1 VTGAHRLA
9 GNGAELIR
17 ERALAARVQEALERV
32 YQLDRVADVG
42 DFLHGA
48 GEGEREALLMREA
61 DDGVL
66 EVTLRLPQ
74 LRRRS
79 PDPALQA
86 VPSGGV
92 AEALSTPGRPFP
104 GSGNGPTHDNNGDAD
119 LDALCQI
126 IEGVSHFVYIVERAR
141 MQRGTTQ
148 LELELQAEVDKWLVL
163 AASMRRLDV
172 DGSAALRTRLYE
184 HVVFEHDGATEL
196 GERYRVANDT
206 ANRFVRR
213 LERDYVA
220 PARFD
225 ELRVELRRF
234 FQVGQEEKL
243 RLGRA
248 A

>member
-1 VTGAHRLA
+1 VTGTRRLA

-32 YQLDRVADVG
+32 YQLDRIADVG
-42 DFLHGA
+42 DFLHSA
-48 GEGEREALLMREA
+48 EEGERETLLLREA
-61 DDGVL
+61 VDGAL

-74 LRRRS
+74 LRPRF
-79 PDPALQA
+79 PDPTSRAIQGA
-86 VPSGGV
+86 QPPAAS
-92 AEALSTPGRPFP
+92 STPGQPFF
-104 GSGNGPTHDNNGDAD
+104 GSKQCATLGNGATD

-163 AASMRRLDV
+163 AASMRGFDV
-172 DGSAALRTRLYE
+172 DDSTALRTRLYE
-184 HVVFEHDGATEL
+184 RVIFEHDGATEL
-196 GERYRVANDT
+196 GERYRVANDA

-220 PARFD
+220 PARFG